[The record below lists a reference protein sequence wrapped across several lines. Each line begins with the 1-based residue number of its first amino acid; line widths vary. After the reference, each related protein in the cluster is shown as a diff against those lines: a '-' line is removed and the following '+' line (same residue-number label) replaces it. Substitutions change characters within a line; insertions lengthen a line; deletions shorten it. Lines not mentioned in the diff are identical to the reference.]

1 MNPLFYELLYN
12 GKIKRWLE
20 LLDTLEEKEQ
30 VTTKELG
37 EQTGVAS
44 RTIFNDLKKLKSYFD
59 QSICLIGDES
69 GHHFSLIDPQAYYQ
83 KKEELLG
90 DDALFLF
97 LDQLAAGKRLE
108 NHQWVHYLNLS
119 SAKFTRIKRH
129 LQELLKKQYDLKL
142 VSKTNQLIGEEAS
155 IRQLFYDFYFTL
167 PIYPKSLATQIKMMQ
182 TEKLNLKT
190 TPWQL
195 DVSRVDQ
202 WLKIASLR
210 IAQGYCLPDQSVENP
225 KQAALVQA
233 LDQAINVSLP
243 APEKA
248 ALFLLGLDERQFL
261 NSLTQKEFI
270 RTFSPGIHTTFPVQ
284 STEVLVYQLFDTY
297 LSLLE
302 TFFQL
307 PKLIESAN
315 GHQGT
320 RSKAIILDQLLTR
333 FRDEKNQYSV
343 TVCISYQLIGPL
355 AVRRWIQVAVEG
367 AFRKA
372 GLHVVDRQKMTH
384 PTFLRQIQVT
394 NDSRIQKTPSA
405 IHLSVLPSKK
415 EIERQVSAYF

>member
-1 MNPLFYELLYN
+1 MTPLFYELLYN
-12 GKIKRWLE
+12 GKTKRWFE

-30 VTTKELG
+30 ITTKELG

-44 RTIFNDLKKLKSYFD
+44 RTIFSDLKKLKSYFG
-59 QSICLIGDES
+59 QSICLIGDEN

-83 KKEELLG
+83 KKQALLG

-108 NHQWVHYLNLS
+108 NHQWVHYLSLS
-119 SAKFTRIKRH
+119 SAQFARIKRH
-129 LQELLKKQYDLKL
+129 LQELLKTRYDLKL
-142 VSKTNQLIGEEAS
+142 VSKTNRLIGEEAS

-167 PIYPKSLATQIKMMQ
+167 PIYPKSLAAQIKTMQ
-182 TEKLNLKT
+182 TEKLNLQAN
-190 TPWQL
+190 PWQL

-210 IAQGYCLPDQSVENP
+210 IAQGHCFPDQSAENA
-225 KQAALVQA
+225 QQVALVQA
-233 LDQAINVSLP
+233 LDKAINVLLP

-261 NSLTQKEFI
+261 NPLTQKEFI
-270 RTFSPGIHTTFPVQ
+270 RTFSPVIHTTFPVQ
-284 STEVLVYQLFDTY
+284 STEGLVYQLFDTY

-315 GHQGT
+315 GYQGT
-320 RSKAIILDQLLTR
+320 RSKAIVLDQLLTR
-333 FRDEKNQYSV
+333 FRAEKNQYSV
-343 TVCISYQLIGPL
+343 TVCISYQLTGPL
-355 AVRRWIQVAVEG
+355 AVTRWIQAAVEDTC
-367 AFRKA
+367 RNA
-372 GLHVVDRQKMTH
+372 GMHVVDRQKMTH
-384 PTFLRQIQVT
+384 PGFLRQIQVT
-394 NDSRIQKTPSA
+394 NHSRIEKTLST
-405 IHLSVLPSKK
+405 IHLSVLPTKK
-415 EIERQVSAYF
+415 EIERQVLAYF